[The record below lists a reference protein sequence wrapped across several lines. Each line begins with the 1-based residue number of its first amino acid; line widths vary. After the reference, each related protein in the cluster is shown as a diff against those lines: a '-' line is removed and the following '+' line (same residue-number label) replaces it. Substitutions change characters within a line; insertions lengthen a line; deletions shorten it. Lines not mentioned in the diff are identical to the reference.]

1 MGLLSTFTGKRE
13 SSSMAP
19 LPADALDSVQAAR
32 SKARHRL
39 IGAVVLLLVGIIGFP
54 IVFETQPRPTPVD
67 IAIEIPRKENAPPLV
82 APAARALPAPP
93 AASANPVPG
102 RSDDGAAARKLA
114 PPTAAPVQAPSA
126 AASTAALAKPEPAP
140 KAGPAPAAPAPS
152 AKPAVVDAKTT
163 GPAALTAKPKAA
175 PNQGPAAPVAAA
187 DGSGARFVVQVG
199 AFADAASAQLMRGK
213 AEKLG
218 LKTYTQ
224 VTETAAGNR
233 VRVRIGPF
241 ATREAAEQALAKA
254 KAGGLS
260 AVVLTL

>member
-1 MGLLSTFTGKRE
+1 
-13 SSSMAP
+13 
-19 LPADALDSVQAAR
+19 
-32 SKARHRL
+32 
-39 IGAVVLLLVGIIGFP
+39 
-54 IVFETQPRPTPVD
+54 
-67 IAIEIPRKENAPPLV
+67 
-82 APAARALPAPP
+82 
-93 AASANPVPG
+93 
-102 RSDDGAAARKLA
+102 
-114 PPTAAPVQAPSA
+114 
-126 AASTAALAKPEPAP
+126 LAKPEPAP

-175 PNQGPAAPVAAA
+175 PNQGPVAAA